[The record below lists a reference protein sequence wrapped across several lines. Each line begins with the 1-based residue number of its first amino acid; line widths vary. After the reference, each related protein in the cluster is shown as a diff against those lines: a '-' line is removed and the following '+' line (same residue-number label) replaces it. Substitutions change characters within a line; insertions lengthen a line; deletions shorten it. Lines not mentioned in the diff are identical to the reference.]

1 MDDLARWIGD
11 NPRIRLQET
20 LIERIGLH
28 RRVCSEYLPMVQGV
42 IRLEK
47 EFGSEDQFR
56 WLRAALSSKN
66 QPIETDWVDGDPLN
80 SYTQLFEDY
89 VNPTGTEL
97 WHEFYKAALHRKET
111 VYPGGRG
118 AIGRPVL
125 TVLAVHSNWVQM
137 RSERNYHTL
146 AEAVTIVNRQLDV
159 HGKRILIV
167 RILTLEDPIYG
178 AAEAAATGWLD
189 ALVARIRAQHSVLDI
204 ISWDRRRRPVPDTHF
219 DRDAA
224 HSTHHV
230 ADPALPPEPH
240 WRVDRWR

>member
-178 AAEAAATGWLD
+178 AAEAAATGWLN
-189 ALVARIRAQHSVLDI
+189 ALVTRIRAQRSVLDI
-204 ISWDRRRRPVPDTHF
+204 ISWDRRRCPVPDTHF

>member
-1 MDDLARWIGD
+1 MNG
-11 NPRIRLQET
+11 
-20 LIERIGLH
+20 ERPA
-28 RRVCSEYLPMVQGV
+28 SY
-42 IRLEK
+42 
-47 EFGSEDQFR
+47 
-56 WLRAALSSKN
+56 LSS
-66 QPIETDWVDGDPLN
+66 P
-80 SYTQLFEDY
+80 QLDHSILSLLFP
-89 VNPTGTEL
+89 VAKIGPGVQ
-97 WHEFYKAALHRKET
+97 ET

-189 ALVARIRAQHSVLDI
+189 ALVARIRAQRSVLDI

-219 DRDAA
+219 DRDAP

>member
-189 ALVARIRAQHSVLDI
+189 ALVTRIRAQRSVLDI

-230 ADPALPPEPH
+230 ADLALPPEPH
-240 WRVDRWR
+240 

>member
-167 RILTLEDPIYG
+167 RIITLEDPIYG

-189 ALVARIRAQHSVLDI
+189 ALVTRIRAQRSVLDI

-219 DRDAA
+219 DRDAP

-230 ADPALPPEPH
+230 ADLALPPEPH